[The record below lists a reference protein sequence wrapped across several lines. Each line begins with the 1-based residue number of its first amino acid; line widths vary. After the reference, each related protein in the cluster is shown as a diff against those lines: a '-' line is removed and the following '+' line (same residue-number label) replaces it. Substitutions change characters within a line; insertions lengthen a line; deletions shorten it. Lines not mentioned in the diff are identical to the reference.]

1 MEVITYASRGPESS
15 LLVRSQSDTT
25 FIVGHDQT
33 DIYSDETNPEVV
45 VDLMHWQSSPHVTRM
60 AMSVKEAEELVAELQ
75 RDITRVKALL
85 NK

>member
-15 LLVRSQSDTT
+15 LLVRSETATT

-33 DIYSDETNPEVV
+33 VIYNDETNPEVV
-45 VDLMHWQSSPHVTRM
+45 VDLMHWQGSSHVTRIV
-60 AMSVKEAEELVAELQ
+60 MSVQEAEELVAELQ